1 MGKYDIVIVGAST
14 TGCWFAK
21 KMAEQGAKVLV
32 IEKELADDV
41 SRAYDIFHMGEGEM
55 EQYGLEVPAEDNPI
69 REFRFERSNM
79 VSPYSTTKI
88 PGGYSPV
95 IGMHKHDYIMYMA
108 QQSQNAGAEF
118 IYGASF
124 VDFVY
129 DKENKI
135 CGAKYKTSDG
145 TKKVNCKLVADC
157 SGIPSVAR
165 TKLPSSSVVENAP
178 LTNKDILY
186 VVLYYV
192 TYNDKSINPT
202 DLNGFYMQYK
212 SWFAPAGEGYDGLM
226 GIGAFFSYDYAEAV
240 FKEHFSKNAKV
251 PEFTLLKT
259 EKGMT
264 PYHRNLTSTVDDGF
278 IAMGDTAFLTK
289 PTCGEGCTSSLE
301 HGEIAVEV
309 IGKLLKAGKPLTK
322 ENMWS
327 INTRYMRGQGKE
339 FDSMRAL
346 LKGVITI
353 SYDEAEYMFNN
364 GLLFSDKI
372 LGGIDDGLNLSTS
385 DIAEIVGGIAKGV
398 ATKKLKASTIKNLVK
413 ALLQSDAV
421 TKLYETYPE
430 TYAGHA
436 AWKAKADKLWC
447 EIGKLSDIVDPEIA
461 GIVKTK

>member
-1 MGKYDIVIVGAST
+1 MAKFDIVVVGAST

-21 KMAEQGAKVLV
+21 EMAEKGAKVLV
-32 IEKELADDV
+32 IEKELAENV
-41 SRAYDIFHMGEGEM
+41 SRDYDIFHMGEGEM
-55 EQYGLEVPAEDNPI
+55 KRSNLQIPDENNSI

-79 VSPYSTTKI
+79 VSPYAKTKI
-88 PGGYSPV
+88 SGGYLPV
-95 IGMHKHDYIMYMA
+95 IGMHKHDYIMLMA
-108 QQSQNAGAEF
+108 QQAQAVGAEF

-124 VDFVY
+124 VDFIY
-129 DKENKI
+129 DESNKI
-135 CGAKYKTSDG
+135 CGAKYKEDKK

-165 TKLPSSSVVENAP
+165 RRLPVTSVVENAP

-192 TYNDKSINPT
+192 TYNDKTINPT
-202 DLNGFYMQYK
+202 DLNGFFMQYK

-240 FKEHFSKNAKV
+240 FGEHFKKNAKV
-251 PEFTLLKT
+251 PEYTLLKT

-278 IAMGDTAFLTK
+278 IAMGDAAFLTK
-289 PTCGEGCTSSLE
+289 PTCGEGCTSSLV
-301 HGEIAVEV
+301 HGEIAVDV
-309 IGKLLKAGKPLTK
+309 ISKLLKAGKPLTK

-353 SYDEAEYMFNN
+353 SYNEAEYMFNN
-364 GLLFSDKI
+364 GILFSEKI
-372 LGGIDDGLNLSTS
+372 LGGIDDGLNLSAS
-385 DIAEIVGGIAKGV
+385 DIAKIVSGIGKGI
-398 ATKKLKASTIKNLVK
+398 ATKKIKVDTVKNLLKALS
-413 ALLQSDAV
+413 QSDAV
-421 TKLYETYPE
+421 TKLYDTYPE
-430 TYAGHA
+430 TYAGYA
-436 AWKAKADKLWC
+436 SWKAKADKLWC
-447 EIGKLSDIVDPEIA
+447 EIGKLSDVVDPDIA
-461 GIVKTK
+461 QKVNMK

>member
-32 IEKELADDV
+32 VEKELEDDV

-55 EQYGLEVPAEDNPI
+55 EQYGLEIPTEGNPI

-79 VSPYSTTKI
+79 ASPYSTTKI

-108 QQSQNAGAEF
+108 QQAQSAGAEF

-129 DKENKI
+129 DKSKKI
-135 CGAKYKTSDG
+135 CGAKYKTAEG
-145 TKKVNCKLVADC
+145 TTKVNCKLVADC

-186 VVLYYV
+186 VVLFYV

-240 FKEHFSKNAKV
+240 FKEHFCKNAKV

-264 PYHRNLTSTVDDGF
+264 PYRRNLTSTVDDGF

-301 HGEIAVEV
+301 HGEIAVEE

-372 LGGIDDGLNLSTS
+372 LGNIDDGINLSTS
-385 DIAEIVGGIAKGV
+385 DIVEIVGGIAKGI
-398 ATKKLKASTIKNLVK
+398 ATKKLKASTIKNLVNS
-413 ALLQSDAV
+413 LSQSDAV
-421 TKLYETYPE
+421 TKLYEAYPE
-430 TYAGHA
+430 TCAGHA

-461 GIVKTK
+461 GIVMNK